1 MFDPNAIF
9 APFDLDEDWDNPY
22 AAIPERFV
30 VDRDD
35 DFDTAWGDY
44 AEATYDPDGGL
55 YDLMED
61 GDFGGEDAGFEFAL
75 FGDC

>member
-1 MFDPNAIF
+1 MFDTT
-9 APFDLDEDWDNPY
+9 PFDPDFDADNPY
-22 AAIPERFV
+22 LRYIPERFV
-30 VDRDD
+30 VDRGD